1 MYHRIN
7 SHPHNPDIHRTILSV
22 DRNTSVPFAVTGL
35 LENTM
40 VFTVAKDAKDF
51 SKELFEKTCLMLVG
65 RNETALLI
73 RGKGIDANTADIR
86 NVS

>member
-1 MYHRIN
+1 MCRRIN

-22 DRNTSVPFAVTGL
+22 DRNTSAPSVVTGL

-40 VFTVAKDAKDF
+40 EFTVAKDAKDF
-51 SKELFEKTCLMLVG
+51 SKELFEKTFLMLVG
-65 RNETALLI
+65 RKGTALSI
-73 RGKGIDANTADIR
+73 RGKGIDVNTADIR